1 MSPVFAAARERL
13 VRKPLDCLAPM
24 RGFRSSSSRGWWCR
38 AGGSFA
44 CVGALVPRETVR
56 TVDVDGTRLH
66 YHPIA
71 TQVLITLR
79 NSCRMAVFATDR
91 DAIEMVKL
99 KSSVRVLSQA
109 VAALCF
115 ALLVLAIPVASCLIA
130 TGMQTSTSIAV
141 GAFTGVA
148 AAGYQLPRRSLDKIS
163 SVIAPKLRSRPTR
176 G

>member
-91 DAIEMVKL
+91 DAILNGKAEIL
-99 KSSVRVLSQA
+99 GQGSESSCCGPMLR
-109 VAALCF
+109 
-115 ALLVLAIPVASCLIA
+115 
-130 TGMQTSTSIAV
+130 
-141 GAFTGVA
+141 
-148 AAGYQLPRRSLDKIS
+148 AAGSSDSSRIVSDCDWNANFDFDRRRGIHRRRCRRLPTPSTK
-163 SVIAPKLRSRPTR
+163 SRQNK
-176 G
+176 